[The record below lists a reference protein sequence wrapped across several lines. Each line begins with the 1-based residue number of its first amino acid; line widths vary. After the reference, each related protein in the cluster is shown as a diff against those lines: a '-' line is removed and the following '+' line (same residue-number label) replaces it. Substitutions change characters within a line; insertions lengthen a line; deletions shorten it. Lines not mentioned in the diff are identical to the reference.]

1 MKTIFKLVSILA
13 TFALW
18 PAIQSKAEV
27 EISLNFFYD
36 NLDPYG
42 DWVEVGDYGY
52 CWHPHDI
59 DNDWR
64 PYTSGHW
71 VYTDAGWTWVS
82 DEPYAWAVYHYG
94 RWSRVNRVG
103 WVWVPDTE
111 WGPAWV
117 SWRRGD
123 RYVGWAPLPPES
135 RARVGVSIGG
145 WADAEF
151 DIGPTYYS
159 FVDTRD
165 LGAPHLRSVILPP
178 QENLTIINRTTNIT
192 NISYRNNVVI
202 NNGPD
207 YNAVARE
214 VKQPIRR
221 LRLERRQEIGDLR
234 TARAEQLIPKE
245 QGDALVVA
253 APPVQKA
260 PDAKPKKFAQKIE
273 KAEIDR
279 GWKDAGE
286 PKQVETVRAKIK
298 EEAKT
303 KSATASQEPA
313 PPVPPAETA
322 TPSKGERPSTAQ
334 ESTAPVPE
342 REPAKPGKG
351 KGKAPD
357 RRRTA
362 AEPGVPA
369 KPGESVTTTTEEST
383 PPKTATP
390 EQRGIASKTEAPVRG
405 GKKQPGKKVGRPEA
419 IAEEPQLPTEKEA
432 QSRPTRPETPPEA
445 GRPGSPQQPEPNVKQ
460 RSGRNAREQQP
471 AVPERQNRREQA
483 QPERPN
489 TPDRDRFERPAPPE
503 RSAQPE
509 RPNLPEQARRTAPE
523 RSPVG
528 GGPAREARPQRPEQ
542 PEVTPPQRPPQPA
555 QPGVQGRGPG
565 KGKAPQGEEE
575 RKKKGAQEE

>member
-1 MKTIFKLVSILA
+1 MKTILRLVSCLA
-13 TFALW
+13 IFALW
-18 PAIQSKAEV
+18 PATQSKAAVEV
-27 EISLNFFYD
+27 SLDFFYD

-42 DWVEVGDYGY
+42 EWIEVGDYGY
-52 CWHPHDI
+52 CWHPRDV

-71 VYTDAGWTWVS
+71 VYTDAGWTWIS

-94 RWSRVNRVG
+94 RWSRVERVG

-135 RARVGVSIGG
+135 RARIGVSIGG
-145 WADAEF
+145 SVDAEF

-159 FVDTRD
+159 FVDVRD

-178 QENLTIINRTTNIT
+178 RENITIINRTTNIT
-192 NISYRNNVVI
+192 NITYRNNVVI

-207 YNAVARE
+207 YNVVARE

-221 LRLERRQEIGDLR
+221 LKLERRQEIADLR

-260 PDAKPKKFAQKIE
+260 PDAKPKTVAQKIE
-273 KAEIDR
+273 KAEVDR

-286 PKQVETVRAKIK
+286 PKQVETARAKIK
-298 EEAKT
+298 EEAKSKGT
-303 KSATASQEPA
+303 TAAQEPT
-313 PPVPPAETA
+313 PTVPPAETA
-322 TPSKGERPSTAQ
+322 APSKGERPSTAQ
-334 ESTAPVPE
+334 ESTATVPE

-357 RRRTA
+357 RRKTA
-362 AEPGVPA
+362 AEPGVSA
-369 KPGESVTTTTEEST
+369 KPGATATRTTDESA

-390 EQRGIASKTEAPVRG
+390 EQRGVASETEAPVQG
-405 GKKQPGKKVGRPEA
+405 GKKQPGKKGERQPKRPQA
-419 IAEEPQLPTEKEA
+419 IAEEPQLPTEREV
-432 QSRPTRPETPPEA
+432 QSRPPRPETLPEA
-445 GRPGSPQQPEPNVKQ
+445 ERPNRPQKPSEPDVKERPGRGPREEQP
-460 RSGRNAREQQP
+460 GL
-471 AVPERQNRREQA
+471 PERKGRLQRPA

-489 TPDRDRFERPAPPE
+489 VPEQAE
-503 RSAQPE
+503 RSAKGHLPSREQKPVRAEAPQPQQ
-509 RPNLPEQARRTAPE
+509 NL
-523 RSPVG
+523 
-528 GGPAREARPQRPEQ
+528 
-542 PEVTPPQRPPQPA
+542 PPQPN
-555 QPGVQGRGPG
+555 VQGHGPG
-565 KGKAPQGEEE
+565 AGKARKPEDE
-575 RKKKGAQEE
+575 RKKKGEHEPEQ